1 MTELNLIQHHPAEGP
16 GAIAD
21 WAASRGV
28 TLNVFRADLGQ
39 LPPVSAAPA
48 ILLGGPYES
57 NAGPAWLEAER
68 QWLAGSLDQGAAV
81 FAICL
86 GAQLLALSLGGNV
99 RRMDRT
105 ETGWTSVNFI
115 DGQRLKVMEW
125 HEDAIDLP
133 PNAQLL
139 ASSEQCEQQMYR
151 VGPTRVGLQFHP
163 EWNAQSVAVLNQ
175 HFADESPL
183 PRDPQDSAAHAAV
196 FDWLQVTL
204 DGWWASAFCGEGASS
219 RSAAKQS

>member
-1 MTELNLIQHHPAEGP
+1 MPTLNLIQHHPAEGP

-21 WAASRGV
+21 WAKSRGL

-39 LPPVSAAPA
+39 LPPVSVAPV

-57 NAGPAWLEAER
+57 NGGPAWLEAER

-99 RRMDRT
+99 RRMDCT
-105 ETGWTSVNFI
+105 ETGWTPVTFV
-115 DGQRLKVMEW
+115 DGQTLQVLEW

-139 ASSEQCEQQMYR
+139 ASSDHCAQQMYC

-163 EWNAQSVAVLNQ
+163 EWNAESVATLNT

-183 PRDPQDSAAHAAV
+183 PRGQQDSAAYATV
-196 FDWLQVTL
+196 FEWLQATL
-204 DGWWASAFCGEGASS
+204 DGWWMAQATA
-219 RSAAKQS
+219 

>member
-1 MTELNLIQHHPAEGP
+1 MPTLNLIQHHPAEGP
-16 GAIAD
+16 GAIAT
-21 WAASRGV
+21 WAASRGL

-39 LPPVSAAPA
+39 LPPVSAAPV

-57 NAGPAWLEAER
+57 KAGPAWLEAER

-99 RRMDRT
+99 RRMDRW
-105 ETGWTSVNFI
+105 ETGWTPVTFV
-115 DGQRLKVMEW
+115 DGLTLQVLEW

-139 ASSEQCEQQMYR
+139 ASSDQCEQQMYR
-151 VGPTRVGLQFHP
+151 VGPTRLGLQFHP
-163 EWNAQSVAVLNQ
+163 EWTAESVATLNA

-183 PRDPQDSAAHAAV
+183 PRDQQDSAAYATV
-196 FDWLQVTL
+196 FEWLQVTL
-204 DGWWASAFCGEGASS
+204 DAWWAASS
-219 RSAAKQS
+219 GTR

>member
-39 LPPVSAAPA
+39 LPPVSGAPA
-48 ILLGGPYES
+48 ILLGGPFES
-57 NAGPAWLEAER
+57 NAGPQWLEDER

-105 ETGWTSVNFI
+105 ETGWTDVSFT
-115 DGQRLKVMEW
+115 DGKTLKVLEW

-133 PNAQLL
+133 PGAQLL
-139 ASSEQCEQQMYR
+139 VSSAQCEQQMYC

-175 HFADESPL
+175 HFGEESPL

-196 FDWLQVTL
+196 FDWLQGTL
-204 DGWWASAFCGEGASS
+204 DKWL
-219 RSAAKQS
+219 AAIQM

>member
-1 MTELNLIQHHPAEGP
+1 MSELNLIQHHPAEGP

-21 WAASRGV
+21 WAASREV
-28 TLNVFRADLGQ
+28 KLNVFRADLGQ

-68 QWLAGSLDQGAAV
+68 QWLAGSLGQGAPV

-99 RRMDRT
+99 RRMAQS
-105 ETGWTSVNFI
+105 ETGWTTVNFI
-115 DGQRLKVMEW
+115 DGQRLKVLEW

-133 PNAQLL
+133 PQAQLL
-139 ASSEQCEQQMYR
+139 ASTEQCEQQMYC

-163 EWNAQSVAVLNQ
+163 EWNAESVAVLNQ

-183 PRDPQDSAAHAAV
+183 PRDPQDSVAHAAV
-196 FDWLQVTL
+196 FEWLQATL
-204 DGWWASAFCGEGASS
+204 DEWWAASAV
-219 RSAAKQS
+219 R